1 MEGYIHLFKLVL
13 LYSFINTLTWDSWIV
28 WWVYSQLS
36 YTVFHATLHSHQQCL
51 RFPFF
56 SILANTYYF
65 LPFRY
70 QPFCQV
76 WDDISLWLWLHFP
89 DNEWCWTYFHMP
101 AGLLC
106 VFFKKKK
113 SLFISSAHLKK
124 SGSFLLLLTET
135 VLYIILIVASY
146 RIYDLQLSPPIW

>member
-1 MEGYIHLFKLVL
+1 MHLFKLVL

-56 SILANTYYF
+56 SILASTCYF

-106 VFFKKKK
+106 VFFKKK

-135 VLYIILIVASY
+135 VLYIILIVTSY
-146 RIYDLQLSPPIW
+146 RVYDLQLSPPIS